1 MVEVIIWILVAIFVI
16 AIDIVTSSFIFM
28 WFSIGALVAIILSL
42 LGLSVTWQIIA
53 FLVVG
58 VATVSIGYPWAKKK
72 FKADV
77 NQLPTMEQTYIGKV
91 MVANE
96 DMGETSKIKV
106 SGIYWTAYNKG
117 KVIEKKVKSKEYD
130 FSKVNLKNFSKKQL
144 IRIIY
149 GLQEELD
156 VYKAGVSDDENNQ

>member
-1 MVEVIIWILVAIFVI
+1 MLEVIIWLLVAIFVI

-42 LGLSVTWQIIA
+42 LGLSVMWQIIA

-58 VATVSIGYPWAKKK
+58 IATVSIGYPWAKKK
-72 FKADV
+72 FKADL
-77 NQLPTMEQTYIGKV
+77 NQVPTMEQSYIGKV
-91 MVANE
+91 MVAEE

-117 KVIEKKVKSKEYD
+117 KVIKKGERYTIIGIEGNK
-130 FSKVNLKNFSKKQL
+130 L
-144 IRIIY
+144 I
-149 GLQEELD
+149 
-156 VYKAGVSDDENNQ
+156 VSLRED

>member
-1 MVEVIIWILVAIFVI
+1 MVEVIIWILVAIALIV
-16 AIDIVTSSFIFM
+16 IDIVTSSFIFM

-42 LGLSVTWQIIA
+42 LGVSLTWQIVA

-58 VATVSIGYPWAKKK
+58 IVTISIGYPWAKKK
-72 FKADV
+72 FKANV

-91 MVANE
+91 MVAEE

-117 KVIEKKVKSKEYD
+117 KVIKKGKEYTITGIEGNKLIV
-130 FSKVNLKNFSKKQL
+130 SLKE
-144 IRIIY
+144 
-149 GLQEELD
+149 G
-156 VYKAGVSDDENNQ
+156 

>member
-1 MVEVIIWILVAIFVI
+1 MWEVITWIIVAIVVI

-42 LGLSVTWQIIA
+42 LGVSITWQIIA

-77 NQLPTMEQTYIGKV
+77 NHVKTMEQNYIGMV
-91 MVANE
+91 MTAEE

-117 KVIEKKVKSKEYD
+117 KIIKKGEQYTIIGIEGNKLI
-130 FSKVNLKNFSKKQL
+130 VNLK
-144 IRIIY
+144 
-149 GLQEELD
+149 ED
-156 VYKAGVSDDENNQ
+156 